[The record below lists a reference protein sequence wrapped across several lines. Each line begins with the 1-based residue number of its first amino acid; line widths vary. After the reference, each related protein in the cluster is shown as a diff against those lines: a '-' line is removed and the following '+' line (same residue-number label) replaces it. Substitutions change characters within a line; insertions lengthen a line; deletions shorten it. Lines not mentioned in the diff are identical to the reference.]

1 MSEQGVLRG
10 KLIITGTLKL
20 LTGLHIGAA
29 KDFAPIGAVD
39 SPFVRDPLTKEPVIP
54 GSSLKGKLRTLL
66 AKAEATGYVL
76 NKIDDDSDLLKR
88 LFGSAGKDSARPS
101 RLQFYDLKMAEE
113 SVEKFNS
120 LDLDT
125 YIGEIKFENTI
136 SRLTAVANP
145 RQIERVPAGAI
156 FDFKLVYNIEKE
168 DELKEDIQQLG
179 TALQL
184 LSDDYLG
191 GHGSRGY
198 GKVAFENLT
207 VQDKF
212 VKNKEAVDCSEC
224 ENWLK
229 GCR

>member
-10 KLIITGTLKL
+10 KLMITGTFRLV
-20 LTGLHIGAA
+20 TGLHIGAA

-54 GSSLKGKLRTLL
+54 GSSLKGKMRTLL
-66 AKAEATGYVL
+66 AKAEATGYIL
-76 NKIDDDSDLLKR
+76 NKIDDDSELLKR
-88 LFGSAGKDSARPS
+88 LFGSAGKDNARPS
-101 RLQFYDLKMAEE
+101 RLQFFDLRMTDE
-113 SVEKFNS
+113 SVEKFNA

-125 YIGEIKFENTI
+125 YIGEVKFENTI

-156 FDFKLVYNIEKE
+156 FDFKLVYNIERE
-168 DELKEDIQQLG
+168 EELKEDMQALG

-184 LSDDYLG
+184 LASDYLG

-212 VKNKEAVDCSEC
+212 VKNREAVDCNKC

-229 GCR
+229 GM